1 MLRRA
6 IGALVCD
13 AAVTQRAAT
22 WHFAEPS
29 SLRTMS
35 GPRWD
40 DVTAARAAVSTKEGR
55 GKLLE
60 TLAAES
66 GKPVKRKHVAT
77 GIGAPR
83 RAMSAWS
90 SADAT
95 SPAAEGEVA
104 PEPTQPPPRATAG
117 VAPAVAAVSEAD
129 LDKQAAAVWA
139 AVAAGIDPSAVAS
152 LLAHGGPALAAAV
165 LRQKAPNAAASLA
178 TSSAAISMSECCVC
192 LKDVLAAELVALVPC
207 GHRCVCEECWRVKL
221 LPRKST
227 TRQCPICCATVVSAI
242 RVFDTVQPMSNAA
255 ASERNDAPAA
265 APSAA
270 AGARQSLLASL
281 TARSSAVDIIAAL
294 KETSELPVVP
304 MYRGLIAWAL
314 AQGAETQAVCA
325 FMLMLDKLGVQ
336 RTSAQARVEKMAR
349 CMAALRSKAAF
360 ADAFAAIPAAED
372 RGDWRWKL
380 VLVAMHAFLHHD
392 SDAAE

>member
-1 MLRRA
+1 
-6 IGALVCD
+6 
-13 AAVTQRAAT
+13 
-22 WHFAEPS
+22 
-29 SLRTMS
+29 MS
-35 GPRWD
+35 GPHWD
-40 DVTAARAAVSTKEGR
+40 DVTPARAAASTNEGNGR
-55 GKLLE
+55 LLLE
-60 TLAAES
+60 KLAAEA
-66 GKPVKRKHVAT
+66 GKPVKRKRVA
-77 GIGAPR
+77 GAPR
-83 RAMSAWS
+83 RAMHAWS

-95 SPAAEGEVA
+95 FPAAEGEVA

-117 VAPAVAAVSEAD
+117 VAPAISVSEAD

-139 AVAAGIDPSAVAS
+139 AVSAGIDPSAVAS